1 MPFAHLDLSKALF
14 IDIETVPEQRAFA
27 DLEPEWQKL
36 WQEKW
41 NKTRTQRYKHVFD
54 DAIEAHISQAQ
65 LTAEAAT
72 AYKEAGLYAEF
83 GKICCISIGQ
93 FKEYKQRPGQRH
105 FLLQS
110 FYGQQEGVL
119 LSTFSKGIKGKTEM
133 TTAGRGTRFAWSLVG
148 HNIKE
153 FDVPYLCRRLL
164 VLGQE
169 LPPMLDIAGLK
180 PWEVMHMVDTME
192 LWKFGDFKNFTPLAL
207 LAKLFTIPSPK
218 ATMDGSQVGDYYLQG
233 DLPAIAHYCAQDVL
247 TLAQLVLRWRG
258 EDILQED
265 EVETVL
271 KSLD

>member
-110 FYGQQEGVL
+110 F
-119 LSTFSKGIKGKTEM
+119 
-133 TTAGRGTRFAWSLVG
+133 
-148 HNIKE
+148 
-153 FDVPYLCRRLL
+153 
-164 VLGQE
+164 
-169 LPPMLDIAGLK
+169 
-180 PWEVMHMVDTME
+180 
-192 LWKFGDFKNFTPLAL
+192 
-207 LAKLFTIPSPK
+207 
-218 ATMDGSQVGDYYLQG
+218 
-233 DLPAIAHYCAQDVL
+233 
-247 TLAQLVLRWRG
+247 
-258 EDILQED
+258 
-265 EVETVL
+265 
-271 KSLD
+271 